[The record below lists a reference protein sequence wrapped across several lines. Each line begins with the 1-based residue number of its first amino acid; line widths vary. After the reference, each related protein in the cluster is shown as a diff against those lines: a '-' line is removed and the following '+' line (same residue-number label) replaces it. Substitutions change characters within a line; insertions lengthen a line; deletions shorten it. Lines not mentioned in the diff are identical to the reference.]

1 MTSLPDPNTNVRLRQ
16 LDDQAVHLCVDM
28 QRLLAPEGPWPVPWA
43 EPAMHNIVRL
53 ADRHPARTIFTR
65 FVPPTV
71 PAQMPGMWRDYYDK
85 WRRVTREFID
95 PMLLDLLPPLTAFS
109 PPAQIIDKTRY
120 SAFFGSSLLASL
132 NALHC
137 HTIVLT
143 GAETD
148 ICVLSTALTAVDLG
162 LAVVVVEDAICSSS
176 DRCHD
181 ALLTLYRERLGQQI
195 EILPTDTVLDRWK
208 S

>member
-1 MTSLPDPNTNVRLRQ
+1 
-16 LDDQAVHLCVDM
+16 M

-43 EPAMHNIVRL
+43 EPALHNIVRI

-65 FVPPTV
+65 FVPPAT
-71 PAQMPGMWRDYYDK
+71 AEQMPGAWRDYYEK
-85 WRRVTREFID
+85 WRQVTREFID
-95 PMLLDLLPPLTAFS
+95 PALLDLLPPLSAFA

-120 SAFFGSSLLASL
+120 SAFFGSPLLATL
-132 NALHC
+132 RALHC
-137 HTIVLT
+137 NSVVLT

-162 LAVVVVEDAICSSS
+162 FAVIIAEDAICSSS

-181 ALLTLYRERLGQQI
+181 ALLTLYRERLSQQV
-195 EILPTDTVLDRWK
+195 EIVPTETILERWK
-208 S
+208 I

>member
-1 MTSLPDPNTNVRLRQ
+1 MADLPYPNIGLRQ
-16 LDDQAVHLCVDM
+16 LDDKAVHLCLDM
-28 QRLLAPEGPWPVPWA
+28 QRLLAPDGPWPVPWA
-43 EPAMHNIVRL
+43 ERALHNIVRL
-53 ADRHPARTIFTR
+53 TDRNPARTIFTR
-65 FVPPTV
+65 FVPPAT
-71 PAQMPGMWRDYYDK
+71 PTQMPGMWRDYYDR
-85 WRRVTREFID
+85 WRQVTREFID
-95 PMLLDLLPPLTAFS
+95 PLLLDLLPPLATFS

-120 SAFFGSSLLASL
+120 SAFFGSTLLASL

-137 HTIVLT
+137 NTVILT

-181 ALLTLYRERLGQQI
+181 ALLTLYRERLSQQI
-195 EILPTDTVLDRWK
+195 EILPTEAVLEHWK